1 MYDDTRV
8 HCTVLYMHRAHVLR
22 SKSGCLVSKM
32 WPDLKKELTITS
44 EFNIFVYS
52 ISRIFDYIFCR
63 WEFFLCPK
71 HPCSGLRTWVQFRKG
86 KKEKLHF
93 NGYSLHPT
101 MQWISIEIHIYSIVN
116 AWNYPKDK
124 KYTPESCKYNP
135 IFRVW
140 FASGLKTESTV
151 YMLLFSVQ

>member
-1 MYDDTRV
+1 MLFACSMYDDTRV
-8 HCTVLYMHRAHVLR
+8 HCTVLYNMHRAHVLR
-22 SKSGCLVSKM
+22 SKSACLVSKM
-32 WPDLKKELTITS
+32 WPDLKKDPNDNIGILY
-44 EFNIFVYS
+44 IFVYS

-116 AWNYPKDK
+116 AWNYTKDK
-124 KYTPESCKYNP
+124 KYTVHLNHENIIPFLESDSYL
-135 IFRVW
+135 
-140 FASGLKTESTV
+140 A
-151 YMLLFSVQ
+151 